1 MFLVDKIL
9 ALNPINWIKEML
21 AHQGR
26 ASSKRTVMV
35 VSAFCLCFCLVVLT
49 GTVMWV
55 LIKNPKDHKLD
66 GNIVLL
72 YTALTVP
79 IAGLAGTVYVGKKE
93 IPEDTTLP
101 SVPKAPVAPKPPIN
115 KDATQG

>member
-1 MFLVDKIL
+1 MIAKIM
-9 ALNPINWIKEML
+9 ALNPLVWVKEML

-35 VSAFCLCFCLVVLT
+35 VSAFCLCACLAALT
-49 GTVMWV
+49 GAIMWV
-55 LIKNPKDHKLD
+55 LIKNPTAHKLD

-101 SVPKAPVAPKPPIN
+101 SAPKPPAPPKPIIS
-115 KDATQG
+115 KDVAQG